1 MKIRNLAAVAAAAT
15 LVSAPVVAA
24 ERSAAPV
31 EGESELAG
39 GVGVVIGV
47 LAAAAII
54 TAVVIAADGLHA
66 YVGTNQGIHVV
77 RLGF

>member
-1 MKIRNLAAVAAAAT
+1 MKIRNVAAVAAAAA

-39 GVGVVIGV
+39 GAGLIIGVV
-47 LAAAAII
+47 AAAAII
-54 TAVVIAADGLHA
+54 G
-66 YVGTNQGIHVV
+66 
-77 RLGF
+77 

>member
-54 TAVVIAADGLHA
+54 TAVVIAADAGDDDA
-66 YVGTNQGIHVV
+66 VSP
-77 RLGF
+77 

>member
-24 ERSAAPV
+24 ERNAAPI

-39 GVGVVIGV
+39 GTGIIIGI
-47 LAAAAII
+47 LAAAA
-54 TAVVIAADGLHA
+54 VIAAIVIAVDDGDDDA
-66 YVGTNQGIHVV
+66 VSP
-77 RLGF
+77 

>member
-39 GVGVVIGV
+39 GAGLSIKPRSQRNRAKKNG
-47 LAAAAII
+47 AARPRF
-54 TAVVIAADGLHA
+54 LKQ
-66 YVGTNQGIHVV
+66 NV
-77 RLGF
+77 RST